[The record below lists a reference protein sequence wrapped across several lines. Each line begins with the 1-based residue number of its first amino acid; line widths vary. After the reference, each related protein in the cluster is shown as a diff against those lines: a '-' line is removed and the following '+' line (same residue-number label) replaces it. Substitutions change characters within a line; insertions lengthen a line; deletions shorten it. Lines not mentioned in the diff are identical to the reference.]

1 MNRNIERILEYQNR
15 INGFNSSYYNPISSL
30 QFYSFHQSHHLSI
43 DDLTIGAWTNQP
55 CISQINGVNKCQKMT
70 KNMI

>member
-1 MNRNIERILEYQNR
+1 MNERFRKILNYITEF
-15 INGFNSSYYNPISSL
+15 IGLVVATIIISS
-30 QFYSFHQSHHLSI
+30 FPINSFHQSYHLSI